1 MGITRQQALDCFA
14 SDDLIGIG
22 MEADA
27 VRRTLHPE
35 GVVSY
40 TIDRPLDC
48 AAVDLTTLYEAA
60 ADSIDMG
67 ATSLHVL
74 GEAVTLARY
83 ETLFAGIKERFPEVR
98 LQGLSATEIFALSRS
113 SSLSLIDTIH
123 RLRAA
128 GLDSIASSAV
138 ILDDEVRHRI
148 TPNKCTT
155 DQWLAVHRT
164 AHQLGMTTAATMIF
178 GVGETPEQRVRHL
191 ERIHDLQAE
200 TGGFADFTPLV
211 FERENPLE
219 EPTAVEY
226 LKTLAVSRLFLDNIP
241 NVQAS
246 WRTQSLKV
254 LQMGL
259 RFGGNDVG
267 SVLLE
272 ERQSKPGGATEEEL
286 RRVIRDAGFKPVQRP
301 CSSTELRRVKFP
313 CTPARHRSLSDQPSQ
328 CALSLPRLA
337 ARVWPLLEDALRR
350 PHLPQHLPLERIRH
364 HTPRPVLHRDD
375 HPRVLRHPSLSAR
388 VAVLPEQTQRGPLR
402 QPARALRRG

>member
-48 AAVDLTTLYEAA
+48 STPDIDTLYDAA
-60 ADSIDMG
+60 ATSIDMG
-67 ATSLHVL
+67 ATSLHIL
-74 GEAVTLARY
+74 GHTASIDRY
-83 ETLFAGIKERFPEVR
+83 ETLFAGIKQRFPEVR
-98 LQGLSATEIFALSRS
+98 LQGLSATEILALSTS
-113 SSLSLIDTIH
+113 SGLTLRDTIQ
-123 RLRAA
+123 RLHAA

-155 DQWLAVHRT
+155 EQWLAVHRT
-164 AHQLGMTTAATMIF
+164 AHQFGMTTAATMIF
-178 GVGETPEQRVRHL
+178 GVGETPEQRVHHL
-191 ERIHDLQAE
+191 QLIHALQDE

-226 LKTLAVSRLFLDNIP
+226 LKTLAISRLFLDNIA

-286 RRVIRDAGFKPVQRP
+286 RRIIRDAGFKPVQRD
-301 CSSTELRRVKFP
+301 
-313 CTPARHRSLSDQPSQ
+313 SLY
-328 CALSLPRLA
+328 RTMF
-337 ARVWPLLEDALRR
+337 VN
-350 PHLPQHLPLERIRH
+350 
-364 HTPRPVLHRDD
+364 
-375 HPRVLRHPSLSAR
+375 
-388 VAVLPEQTQRGPLR
+388 
-402 QPARALRRG
+402 

>member
-27 VRRTLHPE
+27 IRRTLHPE

-48 AAVDLTTLYEAA
+48 SNPDIDSLCEAA
-60 ADSIDMG
+60 ITSVEMG
-67 ATSLHVL
+67 ATGLHVL
-74 GEAVTLARY
+74 GDAAQAATLDHY
-83 ETLFAGIKERFPEVR
+83 ESLFRAIKLRFPEVR

-123 RLRAA
+123 RLHAA

-138 ILDDEVRHRI
+138 ILDDDIRHRI
-148 TPNKCTT
+148 TPLKCTT
-155 DQWLAVHRT
+155 EQWLAVHRT

-178 GVGETPEQRVRHL
+178 GVGETPDQRVHHL
-191 ERIHDLQAE
+191 ELIHTLQEE

-211 FERENPLE
+211 YQRENPLE

-226 LKTLAVSRLFLDNIP
+226 LKTLAISRLFLDNIA

-272 ERQSKPGGATEEEL
+272 EHQSKPGGATEEEL
-286 RRVIRDAGFKPVQRP
+286 RRVIRDAGFRPVQRDATY
-301 CSSTELRRVKFP
+301 STMFLN
-313 CTPARHRSLSDQPSQ
+313 
-328 CALSLPRLA
+328 
-337 ARVWPLLEDALRR
+337 
-350 PHLPQHLPLERIRH
+350 
-364 HTPRPVLHRDD
+364 
-375 HPRVLRHPSLSAR
+375 
-388 VAVLPEQTQRGPLR
+388 
-402 QPARALRRG
+402 